1 MYRKPAA
8 QSYFPISG
16 DIIGNMKSE
25 AKKYL
30 LLTCALAVCFLF
42 TLSVC
47 LSVLAQTAVDTRN
60 ITVVLDAGHGGID
73 GGGVGVK
80 TGAKES
86 DINLDIVK
94 KIQTHLERA
103 NINVVL
109 TRKTDAGLYGL
120 AVKGFKKRDMQKRK
134 EIIESAA
141 PAVMVSVHQNC
152 STSSSRRGAQL
163 FYRKDSENGGIL
175 ANNIQNELNAM
186 PEAVKKS
193 GPLTGDYYMLNCT
206 DYTSVICECGFLSN
220 PADEA
225 LLLTEE
231 YREKLAYAI
240 YKGVI
245 SYLSYFAATP

>member
-1 MYRKPAA
+1 MGKEV
-8 QSYFPISG
+8 SYFSPRD

-25 AKKYL
+25 TKKYIF
-30 LLTCALAVCFLF
+30 LTCALAVCFLF

-73 GGGVGVK
+73 GGGTGVK
-80 TGAKES
+80 TGIKES
-86 DINLDIVK
+86 DVNLDIVK
-94 KIQTHLERA
+94 KIQVYLEQA
-103 NINVVL
+103 NVNVIL

-134 EIIESAA
+134 EIIEDAA

-152 STSSSRRGAQL
+152 STSVSRRGAQL
-163 FYRKDSENGGIL
+163 FYRKDSANGEIL
-175 ANNIQNELNAM
+175 ANNIQNELNGM
-186 PEAVKKS
+186 PEAVRKS
-193 GPLTGDYYMLNCT
+193 QPLTGDYYMLNCT
-206 DYTSVICECGFLSN
+206 EYTSVICECGFLSN

-225 LLLTEE
+225 LLLTDD

-240 YKGVI
+240 YKGII
-245 SYLSYFAATP
+245 SYLSYFAASP